1 MAFVGMRHV
10 VFAPIKSEIEGQAV
24 QYDKGVVVGA
34 AIGATV
40 NINRNSE
47 DLYGDDRLIESDNS
61 MTGATIDLTVDDM
74 SDEVAVVMLGY
85 VKDAS
90 GEVYHEED
98 AATPY
103 GGLGYIRVRRKNG
116 ATGYQANWMHKVQ
129 MAVATESASTKGQNV
144 SWQTVSVTGKVMGV
158 KNNAELKT
166 RFRERQTF
174 ETEVEAVAWLDSK
187 AGIATAAADTASE
200 GDFADE

>member
-10 VFAPIKSEIEGQAV
+10 VFAPIKTEIEGQAV

-34 AIGATV
+34 AIGATI

-61 MTGATIDLTVDDM
+61 MTGANIDLTVDDM
-74 SDEVAVVMLGY
+74 SDEVAVAMLGY
-85 VKDAS
+85 KKDET
-90 GEVYHEED
+90 GNVYHEED

-103 GGLGYIRVRRKNG
+103 GGLGYIRVRLKNG
-116 ATGYQANWMHKVQ
+116 KTGYQANWMHKVQ
-129 MAVATESASTKGQNV
+129 LSVATESSSTKGQNV
-144 SWQTVSVTGKVMGV
+144 SWQTVTVTGKMMGV
-158 KNNAELKT
+158 KNNAEQKT

-174 ETEVEAVAWLDSK
+174 EDEAEAIAWLDGK
-187 AGIATAAADTASE
+187 AGITAAAAAASE
-200 GDFADE
+200 GEFADE